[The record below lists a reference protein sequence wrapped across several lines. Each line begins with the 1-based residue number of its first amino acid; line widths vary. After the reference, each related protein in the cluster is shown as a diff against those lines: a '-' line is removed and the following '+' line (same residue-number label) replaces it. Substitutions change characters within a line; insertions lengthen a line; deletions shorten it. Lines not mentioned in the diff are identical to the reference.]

1 MALSWY
7 ILVSSQRCL
16 STCPG
21 SWLRQ
26 FLPQMTS
33 YDTPSAP
40 IPGGNPIQH
49 CSARIPSPQWTA
61 FGLEPFKGGSHLV
74 TSLPVHW
81 KLTTW
86 GTSGILALLH
96 PTAALPCHLELLW
109 FLLWMYPKLLGF
121 DPQTHLVLSGGGAH
135 SRDVD
140 SAPVLADNCSLL
152 ENFTWCF
159 PHALRGHVAWIV
171 PHREDRG
178 NTFSAV

>member
-1 MALSWY
+1 MMALSWY
-7 ILVSSQRCL
+7 ILMNSQRCL
-16 STCPG
+16 SACPG

-33 YDTPSAP
+33 CDTPSAP

-49 CSARIPSPQWTA
+49 CSRA
-61 FGLEPFKGGSHLV
+61 FQVWLSTWSHHCLF
-74 TSLPVHW
+74 TGNWQPEGHLASLPC
-81 KLTTW
+81 
-86 GTSGILALLH
+86 SILL
-96 PTAALPCHLELLW
+96 LPCLAILSYSDFFFGCTLSSW
-109 FLLWMYPKLLGF
+109 DLTPKLIY
-121 DPQTHLVLSGGGAH
+121 VLSGGGAH

-159 PHALRGHVAWIV
+159 PHALRGHVAWIF

-178 NTFSAV
+178 NTFSTVNSSQGILSLL